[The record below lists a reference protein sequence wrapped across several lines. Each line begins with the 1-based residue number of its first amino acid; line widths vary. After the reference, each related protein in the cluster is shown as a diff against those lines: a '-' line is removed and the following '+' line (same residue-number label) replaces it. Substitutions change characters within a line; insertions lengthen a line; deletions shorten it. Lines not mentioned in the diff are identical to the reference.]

1 MPSPNSLQSSKV
13 DAKFPQT
20 TKIFLAI
27 FAAFLALTSWALSSP
42 LGATPD
48 EDYHL
53 VSIWCG
59 QGERPYLCQSGSKQ
73 GEVSVPTALIIS
85 ANCFA
90 FHPEN
95 SANCNLPSSTEFS
108 TTTRSNA
115 DGGYPPIFYWT
126 MSLFASTDIYS
137 AVVLMRMFNAILFL
151 TLITVITM
159 LSPKYIRFPVLAG
172 MAISSI
178 PLGMFL
184 IPSVNPSSW
193 AIISASTLWGGLMGY
208 FRADTNKTKWALL
221 ITVIVSA
228 IIGSGARS
236 DSAVYACIALVIAVV
251 LSWREIKKDK
261 KLLLPSLAIIPI
273 AFYFYFRSGQSS
285 VASSA
290 AVSDG
295 FNLQLAISNLTEI
308 PSLWV
313 GSLGTW
319 GLGWLDTQMPAI
331 VWVTTIAIF
340 SGFVFAGLNQ
350 FDLKKILA
358 LSIITFSITA
368 IPLYVLVHDNISV
381 GSGVQPRYVYPLL
394 IMVAGVSLWGA
405 NINKEGLSRL
415 QILVAAVGLTV
426 ANSLALHTN
435 IRRYVSGTDA
445 GGFNL
450 NHNIEWWWQNS
461 LSPMLIWAIG
471 TASYLVLMLI
481 AVSALW
487 AISAPRKIKDPV
499 YSEFF

>member
-1 MPSPNSLQSSKV
+1 MPTTNSVQSSKV
-13 DAKFPQT
+13 DAKLPQK

-59 QGERPYLCQSGSKQ
+59 QGERPDLCQSGSKQ
-73 GEVSVPTALIIS
+73 GEVSAPTALIIS

-95 SANCNLPSSTEFS
+95 SANCKLPSSTEFS
-108 TTTRSNA
+108 PTTRSNA

-126 MSLFASTDIYS
+126 MSLFASTDIFS
-137 AVVLMRMFNAILFL
+137 AVVLMRIFNALLFL
-151 TLITVITM
+151 SLITVITL
-159 LSPKYIRFPVLAG
+159 LSPKYIRFPILAG
-172 MAISSI
+172 MAITSI
-178 PLGMFL
+178 PLGLFL

-208 FRADTNKTKWALL
+208 FRADTTKTKWALF
-221 ITVIVSA
+221 ITVTISA
-228 IIGSGARS
+228 FIGSGARS
-236 DSAVYACIALVIAVV
+236 DSAVYACIALVVAGV
-251 LSWREIKKDK
+251 LSWDEIKKDK
-261 KLLLPSLAIIPI
+261 KLLLPSLVIIPI
-273 AFYFYFRSGQSS
+273 ALYFYLRSGQSS

-290 AVSDG
+290 AVSHG
-295 FNLQLAISNLTEI
+295 LNLQLAVSNLTEL

-319 GLGWLDTQMPAI
+319 GLGWLDTQMPSI

-340 SGFVFAGLNQ
+340 SGFVFVGLNR
-350 FDLKKILA
+350 FDLKKVLA
-358 LSIITFSITA
+358 LTLLTFSISA
-368 IPLYVLVHDNISV
+368 IPLYVLVHDNVSV

-394 IMVAGVSLWGA
+394 IMIAGVSLWRA
-405 NINKEGLSRL
+405 NIEKGELSRL
-415 QILVAAVGLTV
+415 QILVAALGLTV

-461 LSPMLIWAIG
+461 PSPMLVWAIG
-471 TASYLVLMLI
+471 TAAFLLLMLL
-481 AVSALW
+481 AVSTLW
-487 AISAPRKIKDPV
+487 PISAPRKIKNPV
-499 YSEFF
+499 